1 MHCTGAVDTEAGKS
15 AQFSVPGVGLN
26 STWRSAPPTA

>member
-1 MHCTGAVDTEAGKS
+1 MHCTGAVETEAGKS
-15 AQFSVPGVGLN
+15 AQLSVPGVGLN